1 MCSPAVF
8 FFAAPH
14 FGPPRLLWVFTEADF
29 TFSSPRKS
37 SVEVRV
43 ETHVDAKSLS
53 NLGRLVGSP
62 RWFGMD
68 GSAIIFKA
76 PNFQRQLNTILSWSF
91 EKIWRNKTT
100 WKKKHMAKK
109 MACFFF
115 CWYLTFEKVPV
126 QTFYINLGLFFLR
139 FGPKLR
145 WRRKKLQFFIFR
157 NGKNHH
163 ISAWCVR
170 KAQPSTRNYQIIK

>member
-1 MCSPAVF
+1 MFSCCF
-8 FFAAPH
+8 FFCGAT
-14 FGPPRLLWVFTEADF
+14 FRPPTAFVSFYR
-29 TFSSPRKS
+29 
-37 SVEVRV
+37 
-43 ETHVDAKSLS
+43 
-53 NLGRLVGSP
+53 GRLHV
-62 RWFGMD
+62 FV
-68 GSAIIFKA
+68 AKEIF
-76 PNFQRQLNTILSWSF
+76 SWSKGRDPRGCQVPEQPRSVGRLSPVVWNGWIGHHF
-91 EKIWRNKTT
+91 QGPKFPTT
-100 WKKKHMAKK
+100 VEHHFKLIFWENLKKQNNLKKKTHGKK
-109 MACFFF
+109 DGVFFF